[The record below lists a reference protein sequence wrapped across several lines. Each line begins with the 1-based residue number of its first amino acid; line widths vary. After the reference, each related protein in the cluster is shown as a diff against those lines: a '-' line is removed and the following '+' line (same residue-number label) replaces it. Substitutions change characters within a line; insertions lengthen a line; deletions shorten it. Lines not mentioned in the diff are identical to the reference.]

1 MLQREEKV
9 WTDNFTRVFF
19 FFFGG
24 ALLRNLNKLVSEDF
38 ELKRGMILI
47 HTYSDF
53 FPSLRLARNQ
63 VKFYLF

>member
-9 WTDNFTRVFF
+9 WTDNFTRV

-38 ELKRGMILI
+38 EFKRGMILI